1 MQPIVFSDFN
11 PAQNAL
17 EESLFHTAN
26 GYLGVRACPEEGAP
40 AGVPSIRGAYIN
52 AFYDIKPIRYGEK

>member
-1 MQPIVFSDFN
+1 MRIERTQWD

-26 GYLGVRACPEEGAP
+26 GYLGVRACPEEGRPRAYP
-40 AGVPSIRGAYIN
+40 ASAGPTSTP
-52 AFYDIKPIRYGEK
+52 FTM